1 MGSTEMKEGFNNKET
16 GDNKGRGAMRE
27 YDGSQSYEGQATGN
41 YIKQKTTQSS
51 SPIYRSSILLY
62 NNNTF
67 NQIHRENKWRLLLLL
82 LLLLLLPS
90 VIRYIQRCK
99 RSQPVNLNNITVIKT
114 LPAVVITVSLDVQ
127 ILPTGGEFGG
137 RGGHNHI
144 MQYRDKVCRSWSTNT
159 FLYEA

>member
-67 NQIHRENKWRLLLLL
+67 NQIHRENK
-82 LLLLLLPS
+82 
-90 VIRYIQRCK
+90 
-99 RSQPVNLNNITVIKT
+99 
-114 LPAVVITVSLDVQ
+114 
-127 ILPTGGEFGG
+127 
-137 RGGHNHI
+137 
-144 MQYRDKVCRSWSTNT
+144 
-159 FLYEA
+159 